1 MLSSRGYHQHLNSL
15 KYVENVLNSRITVVT
30 MKFIELSGKTLRD
43 LVTEEEIPS
52 QDLNAAG
59 VNDDTIVRI
68 NQQGDIEIRRLAK
81 WDVIGG
87 LLGEFEKRL
96 KESTGMDWA

>member
-1 MLSSRGYHQHLNSL
+1 
-15 KYVENVLNSRITVVT
+15 
-30 MKFIELSGKTLRD
+30 MKFIEFSGKTLRD
-43 LVTEEEIPS
+43 LVTEEEMPS

-68 NQQGDIEIRRLAK
+68 NQQGDIEIRRPAK
-81 WDVIGG
+81 WDVIGE

-96 KESTGMDWA
+96 KESTGMDWT